1 MSEIIQGEKLQ
12 QISNICFNPTKI
24 NDGLKHIK
32 IINNPQII
40 FCYTHDINKFSNIID
55 LCKNNFVLITHNSDE
70 NIVNNHVTNKIL
82 NCDKLIKWYSQNVAF
97 YNEKLFP
104 LPIGFANS
112 KWEHG
117 NLDFFNNYNC
127 VNLYKTKT
135 QNVYFNFTISTNKN
149 KRIECFDKLKDKL
162 YWLNVISPKKNIIR
176 LSKYKFCICPEGNG
190 YDTHRLW
197 ESLYLQTIPIV
208 IKNDFIDTLQ
218 RHLNLPMI
226 ILNDWNDFDE
236 SSLNY
241 DNYVFDEN
249 YFTKLKMSFYKN
261 KIYSNIL

>member
-1 MSEIIQGEKLQ
+1 
-12 QISNICFNPTKI
+12 
-24 NDGLKHIK
+24 
-32 IINNPQII
+32 
-40 FCYTHDINKFSNIID
+40 
-55 LCKNNFVLITHNSDE
+55 
-70 NIVNNHVTNKIL
+70 
-82 NCDKLIKWYSQNVAF
+82 
-97 YNEKLFP
+97 

-117 NLDFFNNYNC
+117 NLDFFNNYNNC
-127 VNLYKTKT
+127 VNKT

-162 YWLNVISPKKNIIR
+162 YWLNTISPKENIIR

-208 IKNDFIDTLQ
+208 IKNDFIDTLT

-236 SSLNY
+236 SLLNY